1 MSMSKKALFFEAIC
15 AVCCNAALR
24 CLLFCSFF
32 FFDDP
37 PCKAPPLSL
46 ARMSFTKI
54 SKTIEEGSTVFLYGG
69 RESITSLVVKR
80 GAITSLIGLPY
91 GAKVY
96 SKNKSGWMH
105 ALAPTVELWSKA
117 LLHRTQILYLADV
130 SLIVQKL
137 EIRPGSIVFE

>member
-1 MSMSKKALFFEAIC
+1 
-15 AVCCNAALR
+15 
-24 CLLFCSFF
+24 
-32 FFDDP
+32 
-37 PCKAPPLSL
+37 
-46 ARMSFTKI
+46 MSFTKI

-80 GAITSLIGLPY
+80 GAITNSKFGAFSHDSLIGLPY

-130 SLIVQKL
+130 SLIVQQL
-137 EIRPGSIVFE
+137 EIRPGSIVVESGTPFCFFFFLSPLLLSFLL